1 MCLSQQKCYFR
12 EGSGFSR
19 TSAKLATKKKYT
31 ASNQTFQLSRRSV
44 FVFAAV
50 WTTWQTCFIQLAEVK
65 INSSFPLALIKWCFM
80 TKTKLAY
87 PNVLR
92 QQTPQLNNQNSKQI
106 KAAPSCVTNHSL
118 GAVFSQ
124 SRTCRLLLRQLSPL
138 LHKLL

>member
-1 MCLSQQKCYFR
+1 MWLSQQKCYFQ

-19 TSAKLATKKKYT
+19 TSAKLAIKKKKKYT
-31 ASNQTFQLSRRSV
+31 ASNQTFQLSSV
-44 FVFAAV
+44 YVFAAV

-92 QQTPQLNNQNSKQI
+92 QQTPQLNNQN
-106 KAAPSCVTNHSL
+106 
-118 GAVFSQ
+118 
-124 SRTCRLLLRQLSPL
+124 
-138 LHKLL
+138 

>member
-1 MCLSQQKCYFR
+1 
-12 EGSGFSR
+12 
-19 TSAKLATKKKYT
+19 
-31 ASNQTFQLSRRSV
+31 
-44 FVFAAV
+44 
-50 WTTWQTCFIQLAEVK
+50 
-65 INSSFPLALIKWCFM
+65 M
-80 TKTKLAY
+80 TETKLAY